1 MDGTQMILAEVRR
14 LSAQVEALDA
24 TIRGNNGEGLVTR
37 VARLH
42 ERHDGHSRRLDAH
55 HDELNQVKIK
65 LESMVRRVMWFAGVA
80 AAVGGFL
87 SLAVPTALARWL

>member
-1 MDGTQMILAEVRR
+1 MDGTQVILAEVRR

-42 ERHDGHSRRLDAH
+42 ERHDGHGRRLDAH
-55 HDELNQVKIK
+55 HDDLAQVKAK
-65 LESMVRRVMWFAGVA
+65 LDGIARRVMWFAGA
-80 AAVGGFL
+80 AAAIGGFL
-87 SLAVPTALARWL
+87 SLAIPSALARWL